1 MCGGRPFPTVSW
13 RKSGN
18 AKDKNDGTGGCAV
31 ASMRLRHEERN
42 EAPGV
47 FMSAAEPAL
56 RIEGATKKDLPA
68 LVDLLGV
75 LFAQEADFVPDAAKQ
90 GRALESILADPRIG
104 HIYVA
109 REGKRVVGMV
119 STLYTISTAEGGKAA
134 WLEDMVVQPDCRGR
148 GVGAALLAH
157 AVVGAREQGCLRLTL
172 LSDEDNAMA
181 HGVYAAE
188 GFQFSGM
195 RPMRLKL

>member
-1 MCGGRPFPTVSW
+1 MSE
-13 RKSGN
+13 
-18 AKDKNDGTGGCAV
+18 
-31 ASMRLRHEERN
+31 ASSRLE
-42 EAPGV
+42 
-47 FMSAAEPAL
+47 
-56 RIEGATKKDLPA
+56 IATASKKDIPA
-68 LVDLLGV
+68 LVELLGV

-90 GRALESILADPRIG
+90 RRALEAILTDPRIG
-104 HIYVA
+104 RIYVA
-109 REGKRVVGMV
+109 REEKRVIAMV

-134 WLEDMVVQPDCRGR
+134 WLEDMVVLPECRGR

-157 AVVGAREQGCLRLTL
+157 AVVGAREEGCLRLTL

>member
-1 MCGGRPFPTVSW
+1 MS
-13 RKSGN
+13 K
-18 AKDKNDGTGGCAV
+18 A
-31 ASMRLRHEERN
+31 
-42 EAPGV
+42 
-47 FMSAAEPAL
+47 SAALELAT
-56 RIEGATKKDLPA
+56 ATKKDLPE

-90 GRALESILADPRIG
+90 RRALEAILADPRIG
-104 HIYVA
+104 RIYVG
-109 REGKRVVGMV
+109 REGGRVVAMV

-134 WLEDMVVQPDCRGR
+134 WLEDMVVLPECRGR

-157 AVVGAREQGCLRLTL
+157 AVVGAREEGCLRLTL
-172 LSDEDNAMA
+172 LSDEDNAQA